1 MRKLILKCSLSAG
14 DIVMLTAAVRDLHL
28 HRPGEFVTDVRTSC
42 PEIWENNPFISPLSE
57 TSPDVEVIECSYP
70 LIDYSNERPYH
81 CLHGFIEFLNQHLK
95 LSIKPTAFRG
105 DIHLSPLEKSWYSQ
119 IHEIVRKDLPFW
131 IVAAG
136 GKYDISIKWW
146 DSRRYQEVIDHFRG
160 KIQFVQ
166 VGQSGHHHPRLNG
179 VIDLRGKTSLRELIR
194 LVHHSQGVLCSV
206 TALMH
211 LAAAVEVRQPDLPN
225 RPCVVIA
232 GGREPAHWEA
242 YPHHQFI
249 HTAGALSC
257 CLQGGCW
264 KDRVAPL
271 NDGDE
276 RDQADRLCSNV
287 IRHLPRCLD
296 MIRSDD
302 VIRRIETYFEG
313 EVVRYL
319 NRPEKILARRGVNRT
334 RSNPYDLQPLQLA
347 EAGLA
352 CDRFLRQIP
361 EGPEPE
367 HAQGRGIVICAG
379 GKKYFANAWV
389 AIHRLRH
396 LGCALPIE
404 VWHLDGREMN
414 PAMKRLITP
423 LGVTCVN
430 AGHLRKEFPVRLLG
444 GWQLKPYALLHSSF
458 REVLLLDADNFP
470 VVNPEAL
477 FTTPQ
482 YRETGALF
490 WPDRGREERADVIW
504 KNCGL
509 TRPDGP
515 EFESGQVVVDK
526 KRAWRALVLTVW
538 FNENSDFYYRH
549 LHGDKETFHLAF
561 EKTATPYSLVP
572 HPVHLLDGVIC
583 QHDFDGRRVFQ
594 HRTQAKWSLD
604 VGNVRVTGFWFE
616 EECLKDLARLRK
628 KWRR

>member
-1 MRKLILKCSLSAG
+1 MC
-14 DIVMLTAAVRDLHL
+14 
-28 HRPGEFVTDVRTSC
+28 
-42 PEIWENNPFISPLSE
+42 
-57 TSPDVEVIECSYP
+57 
-70 LIDYSNERPYH
+70 
-81 CLHGFIEFLNQHLK
+81 
-95 LSIKPTAFRG
+95 SIKPAAFRG

-146 DSRRYQEVIDHFRG
+146 SPRRYQQVIDHFRG
-160 KIQFVQ
+160 RIQFVQ
-166 VGQSGHHHPRLNG
+166 VGQWGHHHPRLDG

-211 LAAAVEVRQPDLPN
+211 LAAAVEIRHPGLRN

-242 YPHHQFI
+242 YPHHQFM
-249 HTAGALSC
+249 HTGGALSC

-264 KDRVAPL
+264 KDRVVPL

-276 RDQADRLCSNV
+276 RDHADRLCSNV
-287 IRHLPRCLD
+287 AGHLPRCLD
-296 MIRSDD
+296 MIRPDD

-319 NRPEKILARRGVNRT
+319 NRTEKILAQRGVNRT
-334 RSNPYDLQPLQLA
+334 RNNPFDLQPLPLA

-352 CDRFLRQIP
+352 CERFLSQIP
-361 EGPEPE
+361 DSPDFDR
-367 HAQGRGIVICAG
+367 AQGRGIVICAG

-389 AIHRLRH
+389 ALHQLRR
-396 LGCALPIE
+396 LGCTLPIE

-414 PAMKRLITP
+414 PAMKRLIAP
-423 LGVTCVN
+423 LGAKCVN
-430 AGHLRKEFPVRLLG
+430 AGRLRQKFPVRLLG

-458 REVLLLDADNFP
+458 GEVLLLDADNFP
-470 VVNPEAL
+470 VVNPESL
-477 FTTPQ
+477 FATPQ
-482 YRETGALF
+482 FQETGALF
-490 WPDRGREERADVIW
+490 WPDRGREDRADVIW

-515 EFESGQVVVDK
+515 EFESGQIAVDK
-526 KRAWRALVLTVW
+526 KRVWRALNLALW

-572 HPVHLLDGVIC
+572 HPVHLLEGVIC
-583 QHDFDGRRVFQ
+583 QHDFEGRRVFQ
-594 HRTQAKWSLD
+594 HRTQAKWSLHA
-604 VGNVRVTGFWFE
+604 GNVRVTGFWFE
-616 EECLKDLARLRK
+616 EECLQDLARLRK
-628 KWRR
+628 QWRR